1 MKLYFQSAAM
11 TALMISTALLM
22 GCSGAHDDDHHDEGH
37 HDKDHAEAAHED
49 AHEDHD
55 KDHGD
60 DSDGEATVRQVGSH
74 VHGDALLALA
84 LDGSTLTAELESPL
98 FNLLGF
104 EHAPDTKAE
113 QSTLKQAEAAL
124 ANPAALL
131 MFNPEAGCAVQPM
144 SGPVTLFPDAHDDD
158 HHDDDDH
165 DDDDHNDDE
174 HTEHAEDEHQ
184 DVILEY
190 VYTCANPAKL
200 SFVKTQLFTLFPN
213 LSELETV
220 YLGAVVQKQ
229 TILKPGK
236 NRLDLTK

>member
-49 AHEDHD
+49 AHEDHEE
-55 KDHGD
+55 DHGD

-165 DDDDHNDDE
+165 DDDHDDDE

-220 YLGAVVQKQ
+220 YLGAAVQKQ